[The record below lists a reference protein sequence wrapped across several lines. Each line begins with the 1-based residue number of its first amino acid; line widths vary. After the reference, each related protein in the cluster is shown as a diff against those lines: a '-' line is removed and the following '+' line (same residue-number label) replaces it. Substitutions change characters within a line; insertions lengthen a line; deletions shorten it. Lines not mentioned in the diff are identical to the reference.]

1 MAITQNDLEILKSEI
16 MADTPDGGGLPTG
29 VAVIDGVSNNLF
41 PDVSDIDRLLG
52 RVRLRKVSLAV
63 KTANAELLQATRMLF
78 TELPDNPNISVFA
91 FKATSFADRRSDAQN
106 KIESYLAFGTKWA
119 GHLLETQ
126 LAGQRVIQISLD
138 AKDPI
143 PAVGQPLVLV
153 QNEGQS
159 DEFYQYIRPLKVDT
173 VERRFQKSAS
183 ETVTRTVA
191 TIEFGDTLNK
201 SFNGLTVQ
209 EFYQNT
215 STTRR
220 AILREARIADAAKYY
235 SASRL
240 ADPVVAMQ
248 SNQVRLNSI
257 YTQVVPS
264 TQVETPILQRDPANQ
279 VATQVRGGGAV
290 VISQSVN
297 IAPNTAFSLPSGIA
311 AGSLSLAFAGLSLI
325 DRNGELVDSAS
336 TAYASIKYSSGQ
348 ITWYSTLNLG
358 QTTISGSYTPALEF
372 NRVAQTD
379 YQIVG
384 DNAGYNY
391 VRELM
396 AEPVTSSLKI
406 SYSVGVDA
414 YYVHDD
420 GRGNLVDDDGNGR
433 GTLSGKTVLLTTAA
447 IPDAGSFILYSFG
460 VDLSSVKYGQK
471 ILTKPSHSI
480 VIDDEVVGDITA
492 TWGADKTATINNTA
506 ITGDATGSY
515 SNGQLDLAPNITLAP
530 LDNIELSYQRLTADN
545 VIKQEFKNSGAI
557 TSQDIGQTTHGDSK
571 GFKTVYTGSQ
581 QLGQTVSD
589 MDIEV
594 AFYDGLGAA
603 LKVVL
608 STLGTNKLVVT
619 KMYHGTTKDDA
630 TVWVNYRE
638 GGAANAWKVDVASS
652 AVDKSIGKANFVLE
666 VYRNYEAKGVYVGQE
681 SGFNFANGLFGSKL
695 VTVTGTYPY
704 NKSYGLNATYAD
716 VTLKANTGGVTELAT
731 KTVSARSLNI
741 LLGQDDVSPIVRN
754 SVFFKAIGD
763 NLKDSDGSIFNGSV
777 KVGTIDYRSGIVSL
791 NSWTVGVANSAELLS
806 MVRENDPAP
815 LANIV
820 FRTPSSPLKNASLQI
835 SCELAD
841 GAKLLLATDDQGN
854 ITGSKYAHGVVDF
867 KAGIVLL
874 YFYEKLGV
882 TANPS
887 IINES
892 WYDAANIYMESGT
905 NYINKPIY
913 VKPDSIRYN
922 AIAYSYLP
930 LDKELIGLDPVRLPT
945 DGRVPFVRKG
955 DSIAITELKAME
967 LPTNAPNDTFD
978 LGFERL
984 SDVNVVD
991 STGKKVSF
999 DYLDVDLDAGTLK
1012 LNGLLDM
1019 SFYTAPLT
1027 AKYRIMDI
1035 ALVIET
1041 DISGRVTL
1049 STPITH
1055 DYSTAA
1061 VFSSM
1066 LLAGDMQARA
1076 YNVFGQKSWGSVW
1089 SNTLIGDATTSQLQI
1104 TNNPIVVTNRD
1115 AIEERWALVFTGTTS
1130 FRIIGE
1136 TVGEIGIGSTSTT
1149 TSPLNPMT
1157 GQPYFTIPQEA
1168 WGSGWSA
1175 NNVVRLNTASAKYP
1189 IWIGNAIQQH
1199 QGSSSDNYDFT
1210 IGYHANIDRERV

>member
-29 VAVIDGVSNNLF
+29 IAVIDGVSNNLF
-41 PDVSDIDRLLG
+41 PDVSDIDRLIG

-63 KTANAELLQATRMLF
+63 KTANAELLQAVRMLF
-78 TELPDNPNISVFA
+78 TELPENPNISVFA
-91 FKATSFADRRSDAQN
+91 FKASSFADRRVDAQN
-106 KIESYLAFGTKWA
+106 KIESYLAFGSKWA

-126 LAGQRVIQISLD
+126 LAGQRVIQVSLD
-138 AKDPI
+138 KGDQI
-143 PAVGQPLVLV
+143 PAVGQPLVIV

-159 DEFYQYIRPLKVDT
+159 DEYYQYIRPLKVDT
-173 VERRFQKSAS
+173 VERRFQRTVT
-183 ETVTRTVA
+183 ETVTRIVA

-201 SFNGLTVQ
+201 TYNGLAVN
-209 EFYQNT
+209 EFYQNSNT
-215 STTRR
+215 SRR
-220 AILREARIADAAKYY
+220 AILREARVADAAKYY

-240 ADPVVAMQ
+240 AEPVVAMQ
-248 SNQVRLNSI
+248 SNQVRLDSI

-279 VATQVRGGGAV
+279 VATQVRGGGTVAL
-290 VISQSVN
+290 SQSVN
-297 IAPNTAFSLPSGIA
+297 IAPNTAFSLPSGVA
-311 AGSLSLAFAGLSLI
+311 AGTLSISFAGRSLT
-325 DRNGELVDSAS
+325 DRNGELVDSTS

-358 QTTISGSYTPALEF
+358 QTTILGSYTPASEF

-396 AEPVTSSLKI
+396 AEPVAGSLKI
-406 SYSVGVDA
+406 SYSVGGDA

-420 GRGNLVDDDGNGR
+420 SRGNLVDDDGNGR
-433 GTLSGKTVLLTTAA
+433 GTVAGKTVLLTTAA

-471 ILTKPSHSI
+471 TLAKPSHSI
-480 VIDDEVVGDITA
+480 IIDGEVVGDITA
-492 TWGADKTATINNTA
+492 TWGVDKTATINTTT

-515 SNGQLDLAPNITLAP
+515 SNGQLDLAPSITLSP
-530 LDNIELSYQRLTADN
+530 LDNIELSYQRLIASN
-545 VIKQEFKNSGAI
+545 LIKQEFKNSGAI
-557 TSQDIGQTTHGDSK
+557 TSQEIGKTDHGDSK

-630 TVWVNYRE
+630 TVWINYRE
-638 GGAANAWKVDVASS
+638 GGAANAWKVNVASS

-704 NKSYGLNATYAD
+704 NKSYGLDATYAD

-763 NLKDSDGSIFNGSV
+763 NLKDLDGSVFNDSV

-791 NSWTVGVANSAELLS
+791 NAWTEGAANSAELLS

-820 FRTPSSPLKNASLQI
+820 FRTPSSPLKKSSLQI

-841 GAKLLLATDDQGN
+841 GTKLLLATDDQGK

-874 YFYEKLGV
+874 YFYDKLGV

-887 IINES
+887 IVNES

-955 DSIAITELKAME
+955 DSIAITELKTMQ
-967 LPTNAPNDTFD
+967 LPTNAAGNVFN
-978 LGFERL
+978 LGYERL
-984 SDVNVVD
+984 SDVNVIDVH
-991 STGKKVSF
+991 GKKVSF
-999 DYLDVDLDAGTLK
+999 DYLDVDLDAGTLV
-1012 LNGLLDM
+1012 LNGLFDISL
-1019 SFYTAPLT
+1019 YTAPLT
-1027 AKYRIMDI
+1027 VKYRIMDI

-1076 YNVFGQKSWGSVW
+1076 YNVFSQKSWSGVFSD
-1089 SNTLIGDATTSQLQI
+1089 TLIGDKATSQLQI

-1136 TVGEIGIGSTSTT
+1136 TVGEIGTGTT
-1149 TSPLNPMT
+1149 LEDTSPSNPMT
-1157 GQPYFTIPQEA
+1157 NKPYFTIPLA
-1168 WGSGWSA
+1168 VWGSGWSA
-1175 NNVVRLNTASAKYP
+1175 NNVVRFNTGAAKYP
-1189 IWIGNAIQQH
+1189 VWIGNAIQQH
-1199 QGSSSDNYDFT
+1199 QGSSSDNYDYT

>member
-63 KTANAELLQATRMLF
+63 KTANAELLQAPRMLL
-78 TELPDNPNISVFA
+78 TELPDNPNISVFF
-91 FKATSFADRRSDAQN
+91 FKGSSFADRRVDAQN

-138 AKDPI
+138 AKDPV

-159 DEFYQYIRPLKVDT
+159 DEHYQYLRPLKVDT
-173 VERRFQKSAS
+173 IERRFQKSAS

-191 TIEFGDTLNK
+191 TIEFGDTLSE

-240 ADPVVAMQ
+240 AEPVVAML
-248 SNQVRLNSI
+248 SRQVKVNSI

-279 VATQVRGGGAV
+279 VATQARGDG
-290 VISQSVN
+290 VININQSVN
-297 IAPNTAFSLPSGIA
+297 VASNTAFSLPSGIA
-311 AGSLSLAFAGLSLI
+311 AGTLNVIVGSITLT
-325 DRNGELVDSAS
+325 DRDGELVATNG
-336 TAYASIKYSSGQ
+336 TAYASIQYGIGQ
-348 ITWYSTLNLG
+348 ITWYNFLNIG
-358 QTTISGSYTPALEF
+358 QTTVTGSYKPASEF
-372 NRVAQTD
+372 TRVAQTD
-379 YQIVG
+379 YQVVG

-391 VRELM
+391 VRELG
-396 AEPVTSSLKI
+396 AEPLPNSLKI
-406 SYSVGVDA
+406 TYTVGGNN
-414 YYVHDD
+414 YLVHDD

-433 GTLSGKTVLLTTAA
+433 GTVQGKTVLLTTAA
-447 IPDAGSFILYSFG
+447 IPDAASYIIYSFG
-460 VDLSSVKYGQK
+460 VDLSTIKYGAQ
-471 ILTKPSHSI
+471 ILPTAYHPV
-480 VIDDEVVGDITA
+480 VITDAVVGDITI
-492 TWGADKTATINNTA
+492 TWGENKSATMSNGI
-506 ITGDATGSY
+506 ITGDATGVFEGDYLHIAPNDTVAKGTVFTVTYDKLLDSMTTPISGDY
-515 SNGQLDLAPNITLAP
+515 ALDNADGVFETSIDLANTITGAHLYVGLYDSEGQQISLSLANNGAGSLIITGAYYYTGIQSYPYTPNKSASGEDWNASLVSENLDKNTGKIDFKIKVSRKKSVVDVVMVGSGINQKPTFNTKNIDENLHIKRVVLNGAAEVGGTSESTSLDAVADILLIDTPSAAKAP
-530 LDNIELSYQRLTADN
+530 VVNGSLFINALGQSLRDDNGNI
-545 VIKQEFKNSGAI
+545 KNS
-557 TSQDIGQTTHGDSK
+557 TDI
-571 GFKTVYTGSQ
+571 V
-581 QLGQTVSD
+581 
-589 MDIEV
+589 
-594 AFYDGLGAA
+594 
-603 LKVVL
+603 
-608 STLGTNKLVVT
+608 
-619 KMYHGTTKDDA
+619 
-630 TVWVNYRE
+630 
-638 GGAANAWKVDVASS
+638 
-652 AVDKSIGKANFVLE
+652 GK
-666 VYRNYEAKGVYVGQE
+666 
-681 SGFNFANGLFGSKL
+681 
-695 VTVTGTYPY
+695 
-704 NKSYGLNATYAD
+704 
-716 VTLKANTGGVTELAT
+716 
-731 KTVSARSLNI
+731 
-741 LLGQDDVSPIVRN
+741 
-754 SVFFKAIGD
+754 
-763 NLKDSDGSIFNGSV
+763 
-777 KVGTIDYRSGIVSL
+777 IDYKSGVIQL
-791 NSWTVGVANSAELLS
+791 TTWQPDTANLVNLQS
-806 MVRENDPAP
+806 MLRENDPVP
-815 LANIV
+815 LANLI
-820 FRTPSSPLKNASLQI
+820 FRTPVAPLKEASLQI
-835 SCELAD
+835 SAELAD
-841 GAKLLLATDDQGN
+841 GTVISLSTDEQGN
-854 ITGSKYAHGVVDF
+854 ITGHNFAHGTVDF
-867 KAGIVLL
+867 KAGVVAL
-874 YFYEKLGV
+874 YFYERLGV
-882 TANPS
+882 TANPDVVD
-887 IINES
+887 ES
-892 WYDAANIYMESGT
+892 WYDANNIYTLSSGDNT
-905 NYINKPIY
+905 QYINRPVY

-930 LDKELIGLDPVRLPT
+930 LDKELIGLDPVRLPS

-955 DSIAITELKAME
+955 DSIAITELKTME

-991 STGKKVSF
+991 ANGLKVSF
-999 DYLDVDLDAGTLK
+999 DYLDVDLDAGTLQ
-1012 LNGLLDM
+1012 LNDMFDM

-1049 STPITH
+1049 STVITH
-1055 DYSTAA
+1055 DYTTAA

-1066 LLAGDMQARA
+1066 LLVGDMQARA
-1076 YNVFGQKSWGSVW
+1076 YNVFSQKSWGSVF
-1089 SNTLIGDATTSQLQI
+1089 SDTLIGDKATSQLQI

-1115 AIEERWALVFTGTTS
+1115 AIEERWALVFTSSTA

-1157 GQPYFTIPQEA
+1157 AQPYFTIAQES

-1175 NNVVRLNTASAKYP
+1175 NNVVRFNTASAKYP
-1189 IWIGNAIQQH
+1189 VWIGNAIQQH

>member
-29 VAVIDGVSNNLF
+29 IAVIDGVSNNLF
-41 PDVSDIDRLLG
+41 PDVSDIDRLIG
-52 RVRLRKVSLAV
+52 RVRLRKVSLGV
-63 KTANAELLQATRMLF
+63 KTANAELLQAARLLF
-78 TELPDNPNISVFA
+78 TELPENPNISVFA
-91 FKATSFADRRSDAQN
+91 FKASSFADRRSDAQN
-106 KIESYLAFGTKWA
+106 KIESYLAFGSKWA
-119 GHLLETQ
+119 GHILETQ
-126 LAGQRVIQISLD
+126 LAGQRVIQIALEKS
-138 AKDPI
+138 DPV
-143 PAVGQPLVLV
+143 PAVGQPLVIV

-159 DEFYQYIRPLKVDT
+159 DEFYQYLRPLKVDT
-173 VERRFQKSAS
+173 VERRFQRAAA

-191 TIEFGDTLNK
+191 TIEFGDTLTK
-201 SFNGLTVQ
+201 TFNGLTVP
-209 EFYQNT
+209 EFSQTIST
-215 STTRR
+215 SRR
-220 AILREARIADAAKYY
+220 AILREARVADAAKYY

-240 ADPVVAMQ
+240 AEPVTAML
-248 SNQVRLNSI
+248 SNQVRLQSI

-290 VISQSVN
+290 TISQSIN
-297 IAPNTAFSLPSGIA
+297 ISPNTAFSLPSGIA
-311 AGSLSLAFAGLSLI
+311 AGSLSLAFAGRSLI
-325 DRNGELVDSAS
+325 DRNGELVDGAGI
-336 TAYASIKYSSGQ
+336 AYASIKYSSGQ

-358 QTTISGSYTPALEF
+358 QTTVAGSYTPASDF

-384 DNAGYNY
+384 DNGGYNY

-396 AEPVTSSLKI
+396 ADPLPGSLKV
-406 SYSVGVDA
+406 SYSVGGDA

-433 GTLSGKTVLLTTAA
+433 GTVSDRTVLLTTAA

-460 VDLSSVKYGQK
+460 VDLNSVKYGQK
-471 ILTKPSHSI
+471 TLAKPSHSI
-480 VIDDEVVGDITA
+480 EIDDEVSGDITA
-492 TWGADKTATINNTA
+492 TWGVDKTATINSAA

-515 SNGQLDLAPNITLAP
+515 SNGQLDLAPNITLTP

-545 VIKQEFKNSGAI
+545 VIKQEFNNSGSI
-557 TSQDIGQTTHGDSK
+557 TSQSVGETSHGDSK
-571 GFKTVYTGSQ
+571 GFKTIYTGSQ

-589 MDIEV
+589 MDVEV
-594 AFYDGLGAA
+594 AFYDGLGAV

-608 STLGTNKLVVT
+608 STLGTNKLTIT
-619 KMYHGTTKDDA
+619 KKYQGTTQNDE

-638 GGAANAWKVDVASS
+638 GGAANAWTVNVTSS
-652 AVDKSIGKANFVLE
+652 TVDKATGKADFVLE
-666 VYRNYEAKGVYVGQE
+666 VYRTHEASGVYVSQE

-695 VTVTGTYPY
+695 VTVSGTYPY
-704 NKSYGLNATYAD
+704 TKSYGLDATYAN
-716 VTLKANTGGVTELAT
+716 VTLKANTGGITELAT
-731 KTVSARSLNI
+731 KTVSAKSLNV

-754 SVFFKAIGD
+754 SVFLKTAGD
-763 NLKDSDGSIFNGSV
+763 ELRDSNGSIFKGGV
-777 KVGTIDYRSGIVSL
+777 KVGTIDYRSGIISL
-791 NSWTVGVANSAELLS
+791 NSWTDGVTNSAELLS

-820 FRTPSSPLKNASLQI
+820 FRTPNAPLKKASLQI
-835 SCELAD
+835 SAELAD
-841 GAKLLLATDDQGN
+841 GTKLMLTTDEQGK
-854 ITGSKYAHGVVDF
+854 ITGSKYAHGMVDF
-867 KAGIVLL
+867 KSGIVLL

-882 TANPS
+882 TANPTVVD
-887 IINES
+887 ED
-892 WYDAANIYMESGT
+892 WYSVENVYMEGST
-905 NYINKPIY
+905 NYINRPIY
-913 VKPDSIRYN
+913 VNPDSIRYN

-955 DSIAITELKAME
+955 DSIAITELKTME

-984 SDVNVVD
+984 SDVSVVD
-991 STGKKVSF
+991 ANGLKVDT
-999 DYLDVDLDAGTLK
+999 DYLDVDLDAGALT
-1012 LNGLLDM
+1012 LNGMFDM

-1076 YNVFGQKSWGSVW
+1076 FNVFSQQSWGGVFSD
-1089 SNTLIGDATTSQLQI
+1089 TLIGNKATSQLQI

-1115 AIEERWALVFTGTTS
+1115 AIEERWALVFTGTTA
-1130 FRIIGE
+1130 FKIIGE
-1136 TVGEIGIGSTSTT
+1136 TVGEIGTGTT
-1149 TSPLNPMT
+1149 LEVTSPPNPMT
-1157 GQPYFTIPQEA
+1157 GQPYFTIPATA
-1168 WGSGWSA
+1168 WGGGWSA
-1175 NNVVRLNTASAKYP
+1175 NNVVRINTGAAKYP
-1189 IWIGNAIQQH
+1189 VWIGNAIQQH